1 MAVVRAA
8 DRAYA
13 VVMALLGLTLVVR
26 YMRDSGSGD
35 ALRLVVALL
44 AVALL
49 VGGVVLW
56 ERRSGS

>member
-8 DRAYA
+8 DRSYA